1 MAIDISSFSLVQIRV
16 LATRDVN
23 TVGVVWIG
31 KTAIQYIFYE
41 YELIVIEAFLRCHF
55 TSRVDG
61 TCLKR
66 KMAHVMSRE
75 YGLQLDHFSF
85 SVTRLDC
92 RS

>member
-41 YELIVIEAFLRCHF
+41 CELVVIETFLRCHF
-55 TSRVDG
+55 TRING

-85 SVTRLDC
+85 TVTRLDC

>member
-55 TSRVDG
+55 TGVDG
-61 TCLKR
+61 TSLVR
-66 KMAHVMSRE
+66 KVTHVMSRE
-75 YGLQLDHFSF
+75 HGLQLDHFSF